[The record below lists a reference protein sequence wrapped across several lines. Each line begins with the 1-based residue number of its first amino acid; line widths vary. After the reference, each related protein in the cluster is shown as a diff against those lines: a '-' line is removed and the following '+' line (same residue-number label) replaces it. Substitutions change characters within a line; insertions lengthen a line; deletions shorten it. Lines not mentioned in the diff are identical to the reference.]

1 MTALLE
7 VRRLSIDI
15 DGRPVVVGVDL
26 DLERGQTLALVG
38 ESGCGKSV
46 TALGLINLLPEGARR
61 VSGDLRLAGEELS
74 ALDEAGWRAV
84 RGRRIGMIFQDPSA
98 ALDPLM
104 TVGGQIAEALRLR
117 GLAGRR
123 ALREAAREMLA
134 RVGIPDPDQRL
145 DQHPFE
151 LSGGMAQRAMIAIA
165 LAARPDLLIADEPTT
180 ALDVTIQAQILALM
194 DELQEQTQA
203 SILLIT
209 HDMGVVAEI
218 SDWLAVMYA
227 GGVVETG
234 RTSDVLASPVHPYT
248 RLLLRSIPT
257 LESPRGVRLDV
268 IDGTVPEPGD
278 WPAGC
283 RFAPRC
289 PMRKTPVGPRRRH
302 FARAARPARWRACV
316 PGNWKKSRGRDRAA
330 YRGARSVGPISNPRD
345 RPLGHAVGDPG
356 GRWRQPPAPT
366 WRDSRR
372 RGRERLRQDHAGR
385 RDPRPTGRN

>member
-1 MTALLE
+1 MAALLE
-7 VRRLSIDI
+7 VRNLTIEI
-15 DGRPVVVGVDL
+15 NGRPVVVGVDL
-26 DLERGQTLALVG
+26 DLERGETLALVG

-46 TALGLINLLPEGARR
+46 TALGLINLLPESARR
-61 VSGDLRLAGEELS
+61 VSGALRLASEELS
-74 ALDEAGWRAV
+74 TLDDAGWRAV

-117 GLAGRR
+117 GVTGRR

-194 DELQEQTQA
+194 NELQAQTQA

-209 HDMGVVAEI
+209 HDMGVVAET
-218 SDWLAVMYA
+218 SDCLAVMYA
-227 GGVVETG
+227 GAVVETG
-234 RTSDVLASPVHPYT
+234 RTSEVLASPVHPYT

-257 LESPRGVRLDV
+257 LETRRGVRLDV
-268 IDGTVPEPGD
+268 IEGTVPEPGD

-289 PMRKTPVGPRRRH
+289 PYVEDACEVEVPTLRPGGT
-302 FARAARPARWRACV
+302 ARAVACF
-316 PGNWKKSRGRDRAA
+316 
-330 YRGARSVGPISNPRD
+330 RSGEIEREC
-345 RPLGHAVGDPG
+345 
-356 GRWRQPPAPT
+356 RQ
-366 WRDSRR
+366 
-372 RGRERLRQDHAGR
+372 
-385 RDPRPTGRN
+385 

>member
-1 MTALLE
+1 MAALLE
-7 VRRLSIDI
+7 VRKLTIEI
-15 DGRPVVVGVDL
+15 NGRPVVVGVDL
-26 DLERGQTLALVG
+26 DLERGETLALVG

-61 VSGDLRLAGEELS
+61 VSGDLRLAGEALS
-74 ALDEAGWRAV
+74 ALDETGWRTV

-117 GLAGRR
+117 GLTGRG

-194 DELQEQTQA
+194 DELQAQTQA

-218 SDWLAVMYA
+218 SDSLAVMYA

-234 RTSDVLASPVHPYT
+234 RTSEVLASPVHPYT

-257 LESPRGVRLDV
+257 LEAPRGVRLDV
-268 IDGTVPEPGD
+268 IEGTVPEPGD

-289 PMRKTPVGPRRRH
+289 PHVVNACRVEAPTLRPNGP
-302 FARAARPARWRACV
+302 ARAVACF
-316 PGNWKKSRGRDRAA
+316 
-330 YRGARSVGPISNPRD
+330 RSTEIGEASKP
-345 RPLGHAVGDPG
+345 
-356 GRWRQPPAPT
+356 
-366 WRDSRR
+366 
-372 RGRERLRQDHAGR
+372 
-385 RDPRPTGRN
+385 